1 MGRKAP
7 FCNLFPF
14 ILITSLIIQKRFK
27 SMKNADSID
36 IFERFLAEIAL
47 RIIWLLSG
55 YKLVTNSFKKLCS
68 QKIWLL
74 LYYAIENDKKHI
86 YRKNKK
92 KMFFWLQHIWKVFA
106 DMKKRTKI
114 KVLFLTCIFILALIA
129 VLYSWISP
137 NVSFNLAIF
146 ITVIVSQFVS
156 LTLALIFCKVIAI
169 NDDTY

>member
-1 MGRKAP
+1 M
-7 FCNLFPF
+7 
-14 ILITSLIIQKRFK
+14 I
-27 SMKNADSID
+27 
-36 IFERFLAEIAL
+36 
-47 RIIWLLSG
+47 
-55 YKLVTNSFKKLCS
+55 
-68 QKIWLL
+68 
-74 LYYAIENDKKHI
+74 KKHI

-92 KMFFWLQHIWKVFA
+92 KMFFWLQHIGKVFA

-114 KVLFLTCIFILALIA
+114 KVLFLACIFILALIA

-137 NVSFNLAIF
+137 NVSLHLAIC